1 MTSAHKFYVPI
12 TIPVQKEV
20 RGMKEPARSI
30 AYDVWWIAHK
40 QMSNDAVYNML
51 KVIAAPENLKQLT
64 KTARYWR
71 DLSGNFNALKVH
83 KIWVHP
89 AAARYWKERGVKVP
103 AEVVKGF

>member
-1 MTSAHKFYVPI
+1 
-12 TIPVQKEV
+12 
-20 RGMKEPARSI
+20 MKAPARSI

-51 KVIAAPENLKQLT
+51 KVIASPENLKQLT

-83 KIWVHP
+83 GIFVHP